1 MQFLSFWYEEFEIL
15 KELVSD
21 LGESFDFTLNLLVGF
36 DGMRL
41 DFVDELF
48 HGSDFE
54 GVGNELRSGPIL
66 RQPVSPLDLQFHF
79 VFQCFQLLLKLGF

>member
-1 MQFLSFWYEEFEIL
+1 
-15 KELVSD
+15 LVSD

-41 DFVDELF
+41 DFVDELL

-79 VFQCFQLLLKLGF
+79 VFQRFQLLLKLGFQCGRVLFLFRGLCVLA